1 MTLPPFRSALI
12 ATALIT
18 LPASVMATDPLYIA
32 PKLEVAKDSGISAE
46 MLADCPLQQDF
57 AEVLQRALSKQGG
70 TFANGNVPTAKGR
83 SLKVELVD
91 FAMDGNGFI
100 GRRQYYKLKG
110 TLYQD
115 GKKVASFTDRAQFQG
130 GGFAT
135 ACHEVRMSLRAE
147 AYYIGKWVKNPVDG
161 EEIKHFGE

>member
-70 TFANGNVPTAKGR
+70 TLANGNVPTAKGR

-161 EEIKHFGE
+161 QEIKHFGE

>member
-135 ACHEVRMSLRAE
+135 ACHEVRMSLRGE

-161 EEIKHFGE
+161 QEIKHFGE

>member
-161 EEIKHFGE
+161 QEIKHFGE

>member
-1 MTLPPFRSALI
+1 MCIR
-12 ATALIT
+12 
-18 LPASVMATDPLYIA
+18 DRLYIA

-161 EEIKHFGE
+161 QEIKHFGE

>member
-70 TFANGNVPTAKGR
+70 TLANGNVPAAKGR

-100 GRRQYYKLKG
+100 GRRQYYKLRG

-161 EEIKHFGE
+161 QEIKHFGE

>member
-100 GRRQYYKLKG
+100 GRRQYYKLRG

-161 EEIKHFGE
+161 QEIKHFGE

>member
-100 GRRQYYKLKG
+100 GRRQYYKLRG

>member
-70 TFANGNVPTAKGR
+70 TLANGNVPTAKGR

-100 GRRQYYKLKG
+100 GRRQYYKLRG

-161 EEIKHFGE
+161 QEIKHFGE

>member
-1 MTLPPFRSALI
+1 MRCPSLRPLLLTTVF
-12 ATALIT
+12 TAL
-18 LPASVMATDPLYIA
+18 PATSMAAEPLYIA
-32 PKLEVAKDSGISAE
+32 PKLIVADDAGISAE
-46 MLADCPLQQDF
+46 MLADCPLQEDF
-57 AEVLQRALSKQGG
+57 SQVLQRALSKQGG
-70 TFANGNVPTAKGR
+70 TFANGSIPTSKGR

-91 FAMDGNGFI
+91 FTMNGNGFI

-161 EEIKHFGE
+161 QELKHFGE

>member
-1 MTLPPFRSALI
+1 MHSSTLRITLFTALMAATS
-12 ATALIT
+12 ATALAAEPI
-18 LPASVMATDPLYIA
+18 YIA
-32 PKLEVAKDSGISAE
+32 AKLLVADDAGVPAE

-57 AEVLQRALSKQGG
+57 AEVLQRALRKQGG
-70 TFANGNVPTAKGR
+70 TFAEGNIPTAKGR

-115 GKKVASFTDRAQFQG
+115 GKKLASFTDRAQFQG

-161 EEIKHFGE
+161 QELKHFGE

>member
-18 LPASVMATDPLYIA
+18 LPASVMATDPLYLA

-70 TFANGNVPTAKGR
+70 TLANGNVPTAKGR

-100 GRRQYYKLKG
+100 GRRQYYKLRG

-161 EEIKHFGE
+161 QEIKHFGE

>member
-1 MTLPPFRSALI
+1 MTPPKLRVPLL
-12 ATALIT
+12 TALLVV
-18 LPASVMATDPLYIA
+18 LPASTFAAEPLYIA
-32 PKLEVAKDSGISAE
+32 PKLAVASDSGISNE
-46 MLADCPLQQDF
+46 MLTDCPLQQDF
-57 AEVLQRALSKQGG
+57 AEVLQRALRKQGG
-70 TFANGNVPTAKGR
+70 TFADGNIPTAKGR

-91 FAMDGNGFI
+91 FAMDGNGFV

-161 EEIKHFGE
+161 QELKHFGE